1 MIRPF
6 LAGAPAGNRPTTR
19 RGSFVQPAPGSSII
33 RFLHIGSV
41 TSNMRYL
48 ILSDIHANVT
58 ALDAAL
64 AAAKGK
70 WEKAVC
76 LGDVVG
82 YGPDPNEVIDR
93 VRSLPA
99 IAIRGNHDKAGSG
112 LADAEDFNPVARAV
126 ALWTRAQLTPDN
138 KDWLEKLPVGPVTL
152 DGFSIVHGAARD
164 EDEYVF
170 APAQAL
176 DSLLEAPSP
185 VTFFGHT
192 HLQGGFT
199 LHDDVVGAL
208 HFKPAGDNPFSTL
221 NIESG
226 TTYLLNP
233 GSIGQPRDGDTRAAF
248 AIADLAN
255 HSVEFWRVPYD
266 IEAVQK
272 RMGAGGLPEPLIQRL
287 SFGR

>member
-1 MIRPF
+1 
-6 LAGAPAGNRPTTR
+6 
-19 RGSFVQPAPGSSII
+19 
-33 RFLHIGSV
+33 
-41 TSNMRYL
+41 MRYL

-64 AAAKGK
+64 DAAKGK
-70 WEKAVC
+70 WDKAVC

-93 VRSLPA
+93 IHSIEAVT
-99 IAIRGNHDKAGSG
+99 IRGNHDKAGSG
-112 LADAEDFNPVARAV
+112 IANAEDFNPVARSA
-126 ALWTRAQLTPDN
+126 ALWTRDQLRPEN
-138 KDWLEKLPVGPVTL
+138 REYLEKLPTGPATV
-152 DGFSIVHGAARD
+152 DGFTVVHGASRD

-176 DSLLEAPSP
+176 DSLLEAASP
-185 VTFFGHT
+185 ITFFGHT

-199 LHDDVVGAL
+199 LRDDKVGVL
-208 HFKPAGDNPFSTL
+208 HFKPAGENKFVPLT
-221 NIESG
+221 IEAG

-248 AIADLAN
+248 AIADVDN
-255 HSVEFWRVPYD
+255 KVVEFWRVLYD

-272 RMGAGGLPEPLIQRL
+272 RMAAAGLPEPLILRL
-287 SFGR
+287 QFGR

>member
-1 MIRPF
+1 
-6 LAGAPAGNRPTTR
+6 
-19 RGSFVQPAPGSSII
+19 
-33 RFLHIGSV
+33 
-41 TSNMRYL
+41 MRYL
-48 ILSDIHANVT
+48 ILSDIHANAT
-58 ALDAAL
+58 ALEAVLSAAQ
-64 AAAKGK
+64 GK

-93 VRSLPA
+93 VRSLNA
-99 IAIRGNHDKAGSG
+99 VTIRGNHDKAGSG
-112 LADAEDFNPVARAV
+112 IADAEDFNPVAKSA
-126 ALWTRAQLTPDN
+126 ALWTREHLRPEN
-138 KDWLEKLPVGPVTL
+138 REYLEKLPIGPMKI
-152 DGFSIVHGAARD
+152 DDFSIVHGAFRD

-176 DSLLEAPSP
+176 DSLLDAPSP

-199 LHDDVVGAL
+199 LRDERVGVL
-208 HFKPAGDNPFSTL
+208 HFRSAPNGVPSPLK
-221 NIESG
+221 IEPN

-248 AIADLAN
+248 AIAELDKQL
-255 HSVEFWRVPYD
+255 VEFWRVTYD
-266 IEAVQK
+266 IEQVQQ
-272 RMGAGGLPEPLIQRL
+272 RMFDAGLPEPLVHRL